1 MVRETLPKQSFGSLP
16 DESEF
21 FCGKIM
27 IIKYIP
33 PETIYFKE
41 CKLCKKLRA
50 ESSFNETD
58 ECIVCREGLHT
69 GEFYF

>member
-1 MVRETLPKQSFGSLP
+1 
-16 DESEF
+16 
-21 FCGKIM
+21 M